1 LKEDESMFDPLVA
14 TLAMI
19 GAVQVF
25 VWAIGAGRS
34 LLAALRAVRMW
45 WRWRRIMARPY
56 RVEVNA

>member
-1 LKEDESMFDPLVA
+1 MFDPLVSV
-14 TLAMI
+14 LAMI